1 MDRLPGL
8 RVKTVWMLW
17 RCCQDGVWRVSGG
30 CRQDVWKIW
39 GGCGQ
44 TDWIVCGGS
53 LEGVGRLS
61 GVGVLRLSGGCG
73 DAV

>member
-1 MDRLPGL
+1 M
-8 RVKTVWMLW
+8 
-17 RCCQDGVWRVSGG
+17 WRVSGG